1 MQLLDKTA
9 EERLMGLLK
18 SAKHDI
24 NGGTSPT
31 EAIFKVA
38 QANSLTPPFV
48 QRMVEAVNTALQLE
62 HLKLASDR
70 RAESFPLANAEDIIA
85 KMYPDEII
93 SPATKAAAVYAPA
106 CYDKKETTNF
116 NVKVAKLTGVR
127 ADYGIK
133 PPEPYAPDPLEKSSS
148 VICRYNLLN
157 KQAEEAVSYAKGRH
171 EDLVRGIH
179 KVAEYFSNS
188 YHTPFAE
195 VEERVFAQHGENG
208 KLIMDL
214 VHDVC
219 RVKEKRAVL
228 KEQLVRAYPESQDP
242 FHAISDLVN
251 KAAHIG
257 ECGNGIVSAELAAR
271 AFARQHNMT
280 DKFAH
285 LYEDAPANKNSDDLT
300 EITVPFE
307 KAAIDPATIALVGGM
322 NLMGLKEPSDSL
334 RRDASLAASDPTH
347 ESELQSIKVKSML
360 NDMVSNDPVLSGH
373 DPHEVFN
380 AYNSLASMSPHAAQ
394 QPALMRG
401 ALRRMLQQEGVME
414 PFEAHQ
420 MGQIERGLRGLQPAV
435 EGKM

>member
-1 MQLLDKTA
+1 MQLLDKAT

-24 NGGTSPT
+24 NNGVSPT
-31 EAIFKVA
+31 DAILKVA

-70 RAESFPLANAEDIIA
+70 RAESFPLASAEEIVSQ
-85 KMYPDEII
+85 MYPDEIL
-93 SPATKAAAVYAPA
+93 SPATKAAAVHVSDSYS
-106 CYDKKETTNF
+106 KKESVNF
-116 NVKVAKLTGVR
+116 NVKVAKVTGVR
-127 ADYGIK
+127 ADYGVK
-133 PPEPYAPDPLEKSSS
+133 APEPYAQDPLEKTAA

-157 KQAEEAVSYAKGRH
+157 KQAEEAVAYAKGRH

-179 KVAEYFSNS
+179 KVAEYFNDV

-208 KLIMDL
+208 KMIMDL
-214 VHDVC
+214 VHDTC

-228 KEQLVRAYPESQDP
+228 KEQLVRAYPREQDP
-242 FHAISDLVN
+242 FHAIDDLVS

-257 ECGNGIVSAELAAR
+257 ECGHGVVAAELAAR

-285 LYEDAPANKNSDDLT
+285 LYEDEKANKNSDDLT
-300 EITVPFE
+300 EIAVPFE

-334 RRDASLAASDPTH
+334 RRDASLAVSDPTH

-380 AYNSLASMSPHAAQ
+380 AYNALAGMSPHAAQ

-420 MGQIERGLRGLQPAV
+420 MGQIERGLRGLQPAT